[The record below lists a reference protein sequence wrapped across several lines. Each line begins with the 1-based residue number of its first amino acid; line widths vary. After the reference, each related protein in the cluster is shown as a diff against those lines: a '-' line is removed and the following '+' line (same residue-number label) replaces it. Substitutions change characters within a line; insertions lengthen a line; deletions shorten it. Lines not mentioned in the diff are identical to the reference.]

1 MPKKSS
7 NKNTG
12 SPSFETN
19 LQRLEEIVEHLE
31 SGEKSLDE
39 VVTMFEE
46 GIRLSTE
53 CMQYLDKTE
62 LRLKKLSKD
71 AEGKFELST
80 EDEGE

>member
-46 GIRLSTE
+46 GVITGVAGVLEKMWEAGNLSGREEPT
-53 CMQYLDKTE
+53 
-62 LRLKKLSKD
+62 
-71 AEGKFELST
+71 
-80 EDEGE
+80 